1 MHPHR
6 VDQSDAD
13 MMARVGVEDLDVLP
27 LSPPLADLLV
37 GVADGDLS

>member
-13 MMARVGVEDLDVLP
+13 MMARVGVEDLDVLS
-27 LSPPLADLLV
+27 LRSPVADFLV
-37 GVADGDLS
+37 GVADGNLS